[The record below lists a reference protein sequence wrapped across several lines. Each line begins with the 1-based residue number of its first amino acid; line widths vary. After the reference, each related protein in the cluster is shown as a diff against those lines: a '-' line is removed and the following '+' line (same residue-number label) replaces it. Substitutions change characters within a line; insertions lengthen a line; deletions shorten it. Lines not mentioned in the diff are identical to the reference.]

1 MAKRSEAA
9 ENNGVSSDNSIN
21 ENIAAVN
28 ATIGDLR
35 DLSKDLKNLTNGDKK
50 VPTTVVEALN
60 NIDATLGKI
69 HGLKAV
75 STLGA
80 GSNLAAGTTVDQH
93 LDSLDQAIGDRTN
106 LASLNTDINNDTK
119 QSLAKGLE
127 TAGNK
132 IGDADFSSTK
142 YASGDTDLS
151 SAVRSLDRNIY
162 RIDREV
168 SDLKHDFRSGMAS
181 MAAMTALVPN
191 ARSQGDTSLSLGTGA
206 YQGHTAMAIGGFHYI
221 NDNIL
226 LNAGVSWSNTSD
238 AAYRIGVTY
247 SW

>member
-1 MAKRSEAA
+1 
-9 ENNGVSSDNSIN
+9 
-21 ENIAAVN
+21 
-28 ATIGDLR
+28 
-35 DLSKDLKNLTNGDKK
+35 
-50 VPTTVVEALN
+50 
-60 NIDATLGKI
+60 
-69 HGLKAV
+69 LKAK

-80 GSNLAAGTTVDQH
+80 GSNLASGTTVDQH

-106 LASLNTDINNDTK
+106 LASLNADINNATK
-119 QSLAKGLE
+119 QSVAKGLE

-142 YASGDTDLS
+142 YAAGSTDLS
-151 SAVRSLDRNIY
+151 SAIRNLDSNIY

-206 YQGHTAMAIGGFHYI
+206 YEGHTAMAIGGFHYI
-221 NDNIL
+221 NDNLL
-226 LNAGVSWSNTSD
+226 LNAGVAWGNSND
-238 AAYRIGVTY
+238 VAYRMGVTY